1 MLRRFLLGALVL
13 SVASLA
19 TAGVP
24 DLGLSTA
31 SIDPAA
37 NGASIFVL
45 PNGAGIGFDEAFAA
59 GAVVVD
65 ATITL
70 NLVDTNGDAIFGYPF
85 EDMWIATSLGGLVG
99 CEGGV
104 AADASTDINGETTWS
119 NPLAAGG
126 NSFGETTQVIIAGN
140 ALSGAGLDLTFN
152 SADMNG
158 DLEVNLTDI
167 ASFTPMLA
175 TYDYDGDF
183 NNDGVIN
190 LSDIARFTQGIGVSC
205 N

>member
-19 TAGVP
+19 LANVP
-24 DLGLSTA
+24 DLSLSIA
-31 SIDPAA
+31 SMDAGAA
-37 NGASIFVL
+37 GASIFVL
-45 PNGAGIGFDEAFAA
+45 PNGNGVGFDDAFAA
-59 GAVVVD
+59 GGGSVD

-70 NLVDTNGDAIFGYPF
+70 SLVDTNGDPIFGYPF
-85 EDMWIATSLGGLVG
+85 EDMWLATSGGGLAA
-99 CEGGV
+99 CDGGT

-126 NSFGETTQVIIAGN
+126 SSDGETAQVVIAGT
-140 ALSGAGLDLTFN
+140 ALAGAGLDITFN

-158 DLEVNLTDI
+158 DLTVNLSDI
-167 ASFTPMLA
+167 ALFTSKLSA
-175 TYDYDGDF
+175 YDYSADF

-190 LSDIARFTQGIGVSC
+190 LSDIARFTGGMGVSC

>member
-19 TAGVP
+19 WADVP
-24 DLGLSTA
+24 DLNNSTA
-31 SIDPAA
+31 TIDPTAA
-37 NGASIFVL
+37 NASIFVL
-45 PNGAGIGFDEAFAA
+45 PNGAGTGFDEAFGA
-59 GAVVVD
+59 GGAEVD

-70 NLVDTNGDAIFGYPF
+70 MLVDTQGDPIFGYPF
-85 EDMWIATSLGGLVG
+85 EDLWLETSGFSLAY
-99 CEGGV
+99 CEGGS
-104 AADASTDINGETTWS
+104 AADGSTDINGEATWS

-126 NSFGETTQVIIAGN
+126 NTLGETTQVYVAG
-140 ALSGAGLDLTFN
+140 APLAGAGVPLTFN

-158 DLEVNLTDI
+158 DLLVNLSDI
-167 ASFTPMLA
+167 ASFTPMLNS
-175 TYDYDGDF
+175 YSYSGDF

-190 LSDIARFTQGIGVSC
+190 LSDIARFTQGYGTGC